1 MKDSLS
7 QRLKKIKPSLTV
19 SINVKANALR
29 AEGRDVLVLA
39 AGEPDFDTPENIKQA
54 AIDAINRGETKY
66 TAVDGTPKL
75 KTAIVEKFK
84 RENKLSY

>member
-29 AEGRDVLVLA
+29 TEGRDVLVLA
-39 AGEPDFDTPENIKQA
+39 AGEPDFDTPQNICQA
-54 AIDAINRGETKY
+54 AVRAM
-66 TAVDGTPKL
+66 
-75 KTAIVEKFK
+75 
-84 RENKLSY
+84 